1 MLIRSFCFLFRF
13 MSSFLCEYVLKRNRF
28 ERNLEVEKRMQFP
41 AYSLVSLTD
50 W

>member
-1 MLIRSFCFLFRF
+1 

-41 AYSLVSLTD
+41 AYSLAGLTD